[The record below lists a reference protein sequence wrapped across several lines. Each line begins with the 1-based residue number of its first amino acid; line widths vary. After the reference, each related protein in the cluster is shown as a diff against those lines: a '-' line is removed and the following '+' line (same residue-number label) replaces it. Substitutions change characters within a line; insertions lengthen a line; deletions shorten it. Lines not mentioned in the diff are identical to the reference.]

1 MIKLS
6 KLQCELHREYGLS
19 RVPEL
24 VKFKLMHDFS
34 DFKIV
39 IRYR

>member
-1 MIKLS
+1 MNYVIDIR
-6 KLQCELHREYGLS
+6 CELHREYKLN

-34 DFKIV
+34 DFTIV
-39 IRYR
+39 IRFR

>member
-1 MIKLS
+1 MIYTENINLN
-6 KLQCELHREYGLS
+6 
-19 RVPEL
+19 L

-39 IRYR
+39 IRFR